1 MEWAIAGAGKILRVQ
16 QVAGC
21 RQGAAVREGG
31 REGGRKGGTERGSRS
46 NGHSGERGSTWLR
59 NREGRREGGG
69 RIALLQESF
78 KRYLSVEASKDE
90 RKADFSF

>member
-31 REGGRKGGTERGSRS
+31 RKGVTERGSRS